1 MKKLSVCIVILIF
14 CGLQL
19 SAQESAL
26 PGNTN
31 IVKGYYNITEMG
43 FLAGPISNNHP
54 APFSIMN
61 INGYQFT
68 PHIAAGVGVGIEFIQ
83 ETYLP
88 VTLDLRYYFRDH
100 KFSPFIFVQGGY
112 NIPLTNT
119 SREEIYYDI
128 MPLWSSYY
136 PYYPSYNVNPK
147 GGILINPGF
156 GIKNMFNE
164 NLGFLFTVAYR
175 YQRLNYNA
183 DEMHNKLDVDY
194 NRLVIKFAFI
204 FN

>member
-1 MKKLSVCIVILIF
+1 MKRLSTCIIILIF
-14 CGLQL
+14 CGLQI
-19 SAQESAL
+19 SAQETTTSN
-26 PGNTN
+26 NTSTR
-31 IVKGYYNITEMG
+31 KGYYNITEMG

-61 INGYQFT
+61 INGVQFT
-68 PHIAAGVGVGIEFIQ
+68 PYLAAGVGVGIEFIQ
-83 ETYLP
+83 ETYMP

-100 KFSPFIFVQGGY
+100 KFSPFIFMQGGY
-112 NIPLTNT
+112 NFSLTNT
-119 SREEIYYDI
+119 AQEYGYYDI

-136 PYYPSYNVNPK
+136 PYPAYETNPK

-164 NLGFLFTVAYR
+164 NLGFLFTVGYR
-175 YQRLNYNA
+175 YQRLQYKT
-183 DEMHNKLDVDY
+183 EEIHNNLDVDY